1 MNPGTRGL
9 PHSTRVLFNLL
20 GQIAFGMLLMSLCL
34 PSMQEWGAIFHEEQS
49 RVQLTFGGYVVAFG
63 CMQLL
68 YGPWSDRFG
77 RKRVLL
83 SGLAIAFVG
92 SVLAAM
98 ASDMT
103 GLIAARVLQG
113 AGASAGMVVGRAMVQ
128 DLFQGP
134 DRTRT
139 MAYVGMAMGMSPPLA
154 TLIGGQLHVLVGWQ
168 ANFVLAAVL
177 SLILMVLAWRGLPV
191 QAVRSSANTHWL
203 KDMGHSYARLAREPA
218 FLLYVAILS
227 FTYATLYAF
236 FSGAPIVLGGYGVGP
251 AQVGWYVA
259 CMTVSYIAGSF
270 MASRIVQ
277 ALGERGIMAWGQGVT
292 LAGVLLML
300 GLALA
305 DIHTSW
311 AFAVPLL
318 FIGVGHGLM
327 VPSTLA
333 GIVGVVPALAG
344 SAAAVAGLM
353 QQLLGAIG
361 GYSVGLVSHDS
372 AANLAWLMLGYSLLA
387 LLAQLVLHGGVMR
400 AKRPP
405 TA

>member
-1 MNPGTRGL
+1 MTQVAGGAA
-9 PHSTRVLFNLL
+9 HSTRVLFNLL

-177 SLILMVLAWRGLPV
+177 SLILMLLAWRGLPV

-218 FLLYVAILS
+218 FLLYVGILS

-305 DIHTSW
+305 NIHTSW
-311 AFAVPLL
+311 AFAAPLL